1 METSMDSSHD
11 PILGVHARAL
21 GIWSR
26 RNEVLA
32 ANIANADTPH
42 YKARD
47 IDFSAAL
54 GEARASALRVAT
66 THAGHLNA
74 GGGRGADAPLLYR
87 IPHQPAL
94 DGNSVEADVEQ
105 ANFAKNALHYQA
117 SLMFIGGKL
126 RTMRA
131 AIAGGHQ

>member
-1 METSMDSSHD
+1 MVPNTD
-11 PILGVHARAL
+11 PILGIHAAAL
-21 GIWSR
+21 STWAR

-32 ANIANADTPH
+32 ANIANADTPN

-47 IDFSAAL
+47 LDFKTAL
-54 GEARASALRVAT
+54 GRAGGSNVRMVT
-66 THAGHLNA
+66 THAAHQ
-74 GGGRGADAPLLYR
+74 RGAGALAGESSLMYR
-87 IPHQPAL
+87 IPFQSSL

-117 SLMFIGGKL
+117 SLRFLGGKL

-131 AIAGGHQ
+131 AIAGGFQ

>member
-1 METSMDSSHD
+1 MLPQND
-11 PILGVHARAL
+11 PILGIHARAL
-21 GIWSR
+21 STWSR

-32 ANIANADTPH
+32 ANIANADTPN

-47 IDFSAAL
+47 LDFRAEL
-54 GEARASALRVAT
+54 ARAREPSVRLIR
-66 THAGHLNA
+66 THAGHQA
-74 GGGRGADAPLLYR
+74 GGATAGDSHLLYR

-105 ANFAKNALHYQA
+105 GKFAENALHYQA
-117 SLMFIGGKL
+117 SLRFIGGKI